1 MQHGN
6 LCGHPSGKLQRS
18 IKGITTAAV
27 PVHVCDRVKSLP
39 KCAKK
44 KLLKYRINKLTYKL

>member
-27 PVHVCDRVKSLP
+27 PSMSVTELNPSPSVP
-39 KCAKK
+39 KK
-44 KLLKYRINKLTYKL
+44 KP

>member
-27 PVHVCDRVKSLP
+27 PVHELNPSPSVP
-39 KCAKK
+39 KKP
-44 KLLKYRINKLTYKL
+44 LKI

>member
-6 LCGHPSGKLQRS
+6 LCGHPSGQLQRS

-27 PVHVCDRVKSLP
+27 PVCDRVKSLP

-44 KLLKYRINKLTYKL
+44 NP

>member
-44 KLLKYRINKLTYKL
+44 TLKI

>member
-1 MQHGN
+1 MEICVVILQGQ
-6 LCGHPSGKLQRS
+6 LQRS

-44 KLLKYRINKLTYKL
+44 KP